1 MNFYLKHLCHFIRF
15 CARLSSWFLTV
26 RLLYVELFS
35 VSGMSID
42 SKLLPLLDNSLEE
55 IQTFHD
61 ILFSAKSS
69 FSSAIM
75 ERPSCSNTK
84 NVPRLFD
91 GEKVLLT
98 GIDRALLHAKNTAAV
113 INAQRKDVI
122 ATVKS
127 AERSLANYVTA
138 LQRLAKARNCSRP
151 PPLRHPSF
159 PDPLNAFR
167 KIPT

>member
-1 MNFYLKHLCHFIRF
+1 
-15 CARLSSWFLTV
+15 
-26 RLLYVELFS
+26 
-35 VSGMSID
+35 MSID
-42 SKLLPLLDNSLEE
+42 SKLLPVLDNSLEE

-84 NVPRLFD
+84 DVPRLFD

-98 GIDRALLHAKNTAAV
+98 GIDRALLHAKNTAAI
-113 INAQRKDVI
+113 INAQRKDVL

-127 AERSLANYVTA
+127 AERSHANYVTV
-138 LQRLAKARNCSRP
+138 LQRLAKARNCNRPIAPLRP
-151 PPLRHPSF
+151 PSF
-159 PDPLNAFR
+159 SDPLNAFR